1 MLLTHLL
8 CGLTPEE
15 VDLVVAWEL
24 ASAELHQLELAE

>member
-15 VDLVVAWEL
+15 VDLVVA
-24 ASAELHQLELAE
+24 SELHQLELAE

>member
-15 VDLVVAWEL
+15 VDLVVTWEL
-24 ASAELHQLELAE
+24 VREPDQLELAE